1 MVVSMNE
8 LLNAIGHSIVQ
19 NLGYEEGVAGLLVA
33 VAIHNM
39 PATIPK
45 TLQEIWTWVR
55 DSLQTA
61 LPVRR
66 P

>member
-1 MVVSMNE
+1 MNE
-8 LLNAIGHSIVQ
+8 LLNAIGHNLAQ
-19 NLGYEEGVAGLLVA
+19 NIGYEEGAFGLLLA
-33 VAIHNM
+33 VFVHNM

-45 TLQEIWTWVR
+45 TFQEIWTWVR